1 MLDSVQTVLLR
12 KAKEAFM
19 TARPLQRATDE
30 LKIKRRTD
38 PWKIL
43 SLVQVSSWQDVV
55 TKRGGCSFVE
65 KARRVVA
72 AGARG
77 LVIVNTDDTVF
88 PAEGEGDYCAGI
100 PVVMIKANDADA
112 LLAFD
117 NSSFLY
123 SLKKQDTDKTQVV
136 VDSFAVSSGSVRGS
150 GMDTRGTF
158 TRTGPSQADT
168 SSLKRSMILLLLLL
182 L

>member
-1 MLDSVQTVLLR
+1 
-12 KAKEAFM
+12 M

-123 SLKKQDTDKTQVV
+123 SLKKQVV
-136 VDSFAVSSGSVRGS
+136 VDSFAVSSGRLWSTALLFRQAACVDQAWIPGAPLPER
-150 GMDTRGTF
+150 DRVKRTR
-158 TRTGPSQADT
+158 RV
-168 SSLKRSMILLLLLL
+168 
-182 L
+182 